1 MNFKRMLSAVIT
13 VCMIFSLIS
22 VTTFAAGEANLVRL
36 ETYVDVRVDNDSD
49 GIYDKNESDEYVT
62 ESQIVD
68 YAFKGEVL
76 KTVLSIENSTFV
88 NYDVIISYNN
98 AVVQLVNAEGD
109 VLDSETKSV
118 AFGVANGTKD
128 VNTLG
133 LKKVQGAISP
143 YHGLIAYSAKYSSK
157 DGVTA
162 AEKSDLVEMNFKV
175 IADGDPKIGFALK
188 ENYTNSEI
196 VTILRDT
203 DQIINPSANVTGCKF
218 VFKGDSLNLSYNNAI
233 ASIYEKPADIA
244 QPVWNEFVGEWDIP
258 ADTNCRGY
266 IVELFKGDDS
276 IYYNDGVAVNSMDFL
291 PIIRE
296 NGKATYKFSITPVG
310 KDENATTVTSEI
322 FDVQGINLLPPS
334 DLVYDPETG
343 FVSWKGND
351 PEAAGYTVEI
361 YEGEVTEDSV
371 PVKTY
376 TGITSTSKD
385 IADDITV
392 GDYTIV
398 VKATSNDNLFIDSDY
413 SDPVKYSTGSYIYG
427 DISYITQ
434 KTKDSVLV
442 VSEYADNPL
451 QVTLTDANNSGNV
464 VEPVTVKDGKFAFT
478 GVPNGKY
485 TVTIS
490 RDGIVDRTLSDIDLN
505 PVVLELTSSESKQI
519 SKGEKGIQVYLG
531 DVDTDDTVGPVDLG
545 IMIELQGCL
554 EGDVGYSNVSN
565 FFGNDDVIE
574 GLELNLVIAN
584 YNSTIFNYALLDDYI
599 LE

>member
-36 ETYVDVRVDNDSD
+36 ETYVDVRVDNHSD

-188 ENYTNSEI
+188 ENYTNQEI

>member
-188 ENYTNSEI
+188 ENYTNQEI

-266 IVELFKGDDS
+266 IVELFKGDES

-434 KTKDSVLV
+434 KTKDSVLI